1 MLGTIGYMKDLQRTK
16 VDKFLIKDSVTLAE
30 LEQCDDKSKYII
42 SIEKIFEEKERID
55 LNQRKTKLFLNG
67 VQLTDTFKDGV
78 YRVYTNDKFLG
89 LGTIKNGLLKRD
101 IIIE

>member
-1 MLGTIGYMKDLQRTK
+1 M
-16 VDKFLIKDSVTLAE
+16 SP
-30 LEQCDDKSKYII
+30 
-42 SIEKIFEEKERID
+42 
-55 LNQRKTKLFLNG
+55 RKTELFLNG
-67 VQLTDTFKDGV
+67 VQLTNAFNDGV